1 MNRNNLHY
9 LLMLGYNYSNRA
21 ITLQTGKWELL
32 PGQPK
37 ILEFLREHN
46 GCTQKEISKGCV
58 LDKST
63 VTSLLSRME
72 VMELITRKVPQND
85 RRHLLVYLTEKGL
98 QWAKRTQATCDQV
111 DACAWRGISEQEQ
124 EVFLE
129 TFQKVLNNLEQL
141 EDTK

>member
-1 MNRNNLHY
+1 
-9 LLMLGYNYSNRA
+9 
-21 ITLQTGKWELL
+21 
-32 PGQPK
+32 
-37 ILEFLREHN
+37 
-46 GCTQKEISKGCV
+46 
-58 LDKST
+58 
-63 VTSLLSRME
+63 
-72 VMELITRKVPQND
+72 MELITRKVPQND

-98 QWAKRTQATCDQV
+98 QWAKRTQAICDQV